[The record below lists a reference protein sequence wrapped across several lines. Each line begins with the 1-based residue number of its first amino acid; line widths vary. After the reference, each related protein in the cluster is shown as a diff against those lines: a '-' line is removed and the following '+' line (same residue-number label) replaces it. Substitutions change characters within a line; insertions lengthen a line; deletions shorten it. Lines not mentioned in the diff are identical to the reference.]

1 MTKQQKERHFCLSK
15 EEVKSAWNDQH
26 NGDTLVKVS
35 LKYHCG
41 ISTLY
46 RGYRIYGLG
55 TPVRKKAQKK
65 GPRIF

>member
-1 MTKQQKERHFCLSK
+1 MTIEQQKQHFCLSK
-15 EEVKSAWNDQH
+15 EEIEKAWEDQH
-26 NGDTLVKVS
+26 NGDTVVKVS

-55 TPVRKKAQKK
+55 TPVRKQGNRK
-65 GPRIF
+65 